1 MEPRL
6 PPIEISRALVPA
18 RGHERL
24 VRRRFWA
31 KVKRTLGRVPFLDRA
46 LAAFFAAV
54 DAKTPTA
61 AKATLFAALAYFIMP
76 ADLIP
81 DFIAG
86 IGFTDDAAVL
96 LLALQAIAPH
106 ITADHLDQAREA
118 LARLAQA
125 RPD

>member
-1 MEPRL
+1 MDQRL

-18 RGHERL
+18 PGHERL
-24 VRRRFWA
+24 VRRRIWA

-46 LAAFFAAV
+46 LAAFYAAI
-54 DAKTPTA
+54 DASTPAA
-61 AKATLFAALAYFIMP
+61 AKATLFAALAYFIVP

-96 LLALQAIAPH
+96 LLALRTIAPH
-106 ITADHLDQAREA
+106 ITPEHLDQARQA
-118 LARLAQA
+118 LAELAETGA
-125 RPD
+125 G